1 VDVVGSE
8 GVTAFTAP
16 KEELSFTVGDGE
28 IFTLSVPAEI
38 SLENLAKRINEADD
52 NPGVTATVIHTGT
65 GDNPYQLVLKA
76 DDTGEDNRINIVSQ
90 PDGLGLNEANGE
102 GYTMTGENAISF
114 ETAVTIDGTNNTIAF
129 EEVNEDGEAVSLTA
143 EINAGDYGTAEELAE
158 AIEKALENASKENG
172 NNADYQVKIDAD
184 TGLMSLSQAGTLES
198 VTLDWEDASSTA
210 AATLGFTQTQTITP
224 MDASLNAMLTVDGN
238 TYQRQENTGIDDII
252 EGVSLKL
259 YSTGSATFTVE
270 NDTEDIITELT
281 ALVETYN
288 ALITEIDEN
297 DDYNEEEETWGSLAQ
312 SSTIRTLKQTL
323 QDLITNTVDTNGS
336 ITNLLDIGIEIN
348 DDGTLT
354 LDEDALNET
363 LSSSYDEV
371 VALLKGTDDAEGLG
385 DILNDSFG
393 SYALSGG
400 YLQDEIDTLE
410 DRVTRLG
417 DDYQE
422 DMVRIEKKYER
433 MAAEYTELDSYL
445 SEIANIENYINTM
458 MSTGDE

>member
-1 VDVVGSE
+1 
-8 GVTAFTAP
+8 
-16 KEELSFTVGDGE
+16 
-28 IFTLSVPAEI
+28 
-38 SLENLAKRINEADD
+38 
-52 NPGVTATVIHTGT
+52 
-65 GDNPYQLVLKA
+65 
-76 DDTGEDNRINIVSQ
+76 
-90 PDGLGLNEANGE
+90 
-102 GYTMTGENAISF
+102 MTGENAISF